1 MTCPLS
7 GSPNIIPIAWHGPSG
22 KTLRRCGGS
31 GQKLEVPIDSL
42 ETCSDD
48 FQPELEGLRK
58 SDPSLCQ
65 QVEAFAKVL
74 GASVDMVVPRGAP
87 DPLIVGGMP

>member
-7 GSPNIIPIAWHGPSG
+7 GSPNIVPIAWQGLSG
-22 KTLRRCGGS
+22 KTLRLCGGS

-48 FQPELEGLRK
+48 FQPELEAPVAEYPKAEVAKYSGR
-58 SDPSLCQ
+58 PS
-65 QVEAFAKVL
+65 
-74 GASVDMVVPRGAP
+74 P
-87 DPLIVGGMP
+87 